1 MGYLPSDEF
10 KEISRRIHES
20 GEPQN
25 LTPQEL
31 IKYFGASSRGVN
43 VIWWV
48 DRELENLKLR
58 TVPDYKT
65 EWQHAPIELTTEKI
79 EIESKKQKNKSIEN
93 NSDDSVRR
101 LKLLQSANTKPTF
114 IDKNS
119 TLIEAITIMRYN
131 DFSQLPVMNSQN
143 STEVNGIISWKS
155 IGIATA
161 NGTEG
166 KIVKDYMSHEITIL
180 KYEMPLLEA
189 IDKIKEIEVVLV
201 RKIDK
206 SICGLIT
213 INDIANEFYSL
224 AEPFF
229 LIEQIETQ
237 LREIIGEK
245 FKVEELEALKYTN
258 DKREIQSPSDL
269 NFNEY
274 IELFRK
280 GNNWERLDLNIDK
293 GIFTKNLENIRDIRN
308 DIMHFNIDKVESSKI
323 KNLRQMDKFIR
334 SLKDK

>member
-1 MGYLPSDEF
+1 MEYLPSEEF
-10 KEISRRIHES
+10 KEISKRIHVS
-20 GEPQN
+20 GEPQK

-48 DRELENLKLR
+48 DRELAHLKLI

-65 EWQHAPIELTTEKI
+65 EWQHAQIELTTEKI
-79 EIESKKQKNKSIEN
+79 LIDSKKQKNKSSEN
-93 NSDDSVRR
+93 KSDDSVIR
-101 LKLLQSANTKPTF
+101 LKLLESANSKPMF

-119 TLIEAITIMRYN
+119 TLNEAITIMMLHDY
-131 DFSQLPVMNSQN
+131 SQLPVMNSQN
-143 STEVNGIISWKS
+143 STDVSGMISWKS

-161 NGTEG
+161 NGTGG
-166 KIVKDYMSHEITIL
+166 KNVKDYMSREVTIL

-201 RKIDK
+201 HKIDK

-229 LIEQIETQ
+229 LIGQIESQ
-237 LREIIGEK
+237 LREIIGDK
-245 FKVEELEALKYTN
+245 FDVKELADIKYLD

-269 NFNEY
+269 TFNEY

-280 GNNWERLDLNIDK
+280 GNNWERLNLNIDK
-293 GIFTKNLENIRDIRN
+293 GIFTKKLENIRDIRN
-308 DIMHFNIDKVESSKI
+308 DIMHFNIDKIESGQI

-334 SLKDK
+334 SLNGR

>member
-1 MGYLPSDEF
+1 
-10 KEISRRIHES
+10 
-20 GEPQN
+20 
-25 LTPQEL
+25 
-31 IKYFGASSRGVN
+31 
-43 VIWWV
+43 
-48 DRELENLKLR
+48 
-58 TVPDYKT
+58 
-65 EWQHAPIELTTEKI
+65 
-79 EIESKKQKNKSIEN
+79 
-93 NSDDSVRR
+93 
-101 LKLLQSANTKPTF
+101 
-114 IDKNS
+114 
-119 TLIEAITIMRYN
+119 
-131 DFSQLPVMNSQN
+131 
-143 STEVNGIISWKS
+143 
-155 IGIATA
+155 
-161 NGTEG
+161 
-166 KIVKDYMSHEITIL
+166 MSHEVTTL

-201 RKIDK
+201 KRIDK

-237 LREIIGEK
+237 LREIIGDK
-245 FKVEELEALKYTN
+245 FKVEELEELKFTN

-280 GNNWERLDLNIDK
+280 GNNWERLNLNIDK

-308 DIMHFNIDKVESSKI
+308 DIMHFNIDKIESNQI

-334 SLKDK
+334 SLNDR